1 MKKLLL
7 LLVFACFYNLSWSQF
22 VVTGQG
28 RSIQLTGSDVTGL
41 QAVFLFNG
49 ITPDNQISFTGQANS
64 YLWTKFDGSF
74 VSNQSAI
81 SVEDGT
87 GYILTAD
94 GVKYYIWVIDYH
106 NYPAQLTSIT
116 PVNGTDPCSQLSLQV
131 TGTAPSF
138 MYRDS
143 LGTSRSLPRQFT
155 LTYKDESFAN
165 GTWNNITQT
174 QTVTDLVHAISIPS
188 PYCDTQFTLSGDQY
202 AAQFGMTT
210 PSITSSLY
218 SAVRVESHMTGTIV
232 ERTALNE
239 AGRQIGP
246 LEGSAP
252 LNVDFESNANTPVTQ
267 FYEWYIYNNQTP
279 GSYLRYTDTNL
290 RYIFNQAGSYKVVLV
305 VTNGANTCS
314 YSDSLTVKV
323 SDSFIDVPNVFTP
336 NGDGINDQFRVSYRS
351 IVQFQMLLYS
361 SWAGKVYES
370 TDPGQGWDGRVNG
383 KLSPPGVYYY
393 IITATGAD
401 GKRYKLKGSVSL
413 LRSKGDK

>member
-1 MKKLLL
+1 MKKIIL
-7 LLVFACFYNLSWSQF
+7 LLVFIGFHSLTWSQF
-22 VVTGQG
+22 VVTGQS
-28 RSIQLTGSDVTGL
+28 RSIQLTGSAVTGL

-49 ITPDNQISFTGQANS
+49 ITPDNQISFTGQATS

-81 SVEDGT
+81 SIEDGT
-87 GYILTAD
+87 GYVLTAG
-94 GVKYYIWVIDYH
+94 GVKYYVWVIDYH
-106 NYPAQLTSIT
+106 DYPVQLQSIT
-116 PVNGTDPCSQLSLQV
+116 PVNGTDACSQLTLQLS
-131 TGTAPSF
+131 GTIPALT
-138 MYRDS
+138 YRDS
-143 LGTSRSLPRQFT
+143 LGVSHQLSRQFT
-155 LTYKDESFAN
+155 LTYKDESYVN
-165 GTWNNITQT
+165 GAWASITQT
-174 QTVTDLVHAISIPS
+174 QTMTAPVNSLVVDA

-202 AAQFGMTT
+202 AAQFGMPT

-218 SAVRVESHMTGTIV
+218 SAIRTESHPTGTII

-239 AGRQIGP
+239 AGREIGP

-267 FYEWYIYNNQTP
+267 FYEWYIYNNNTP

-290 RYIFNQAGSYKVVLV
+290 RYEFTQTGTYKVVLV

-314 YSDSLTVKV
+314 YSDSLAVTV
-323 SDSFIDVPNVFTP
+323 SESYLDVPNVFTP

-401 GKRYKLKGSVSL
+401 GKHYKLKGSVSL
-413 LRSKGDK
+413 LRSKEDK